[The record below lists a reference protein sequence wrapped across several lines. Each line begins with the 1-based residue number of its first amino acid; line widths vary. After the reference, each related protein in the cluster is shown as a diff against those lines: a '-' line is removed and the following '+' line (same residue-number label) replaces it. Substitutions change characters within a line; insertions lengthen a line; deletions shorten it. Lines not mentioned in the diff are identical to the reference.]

1 MVIVFLSH
9 NHLLKAQS
17 LFIDQ
22 MRVPCEGLDQDP
34 ATDYLK
40 QMFKTSDT
48 FFPGYEGIVMVMKD
62 HANYQI
68 VKNRIDEG
76 CPDCRY

>member
-1 MVIVFLSH
+1 MLIKFNIRYSEVI
-9 NHLLKAQS
+9 KAM
-17 LFIDQ
+17 D
-22 MRVPCEGLDQDP
+22 C
-34 ATDYLK
+34 LK

-48 FFPGYEGIVMVMKD
+48 FFPGYEGIVMAMKD

-68 VKNRIDEG
+68 VKNRIDKE